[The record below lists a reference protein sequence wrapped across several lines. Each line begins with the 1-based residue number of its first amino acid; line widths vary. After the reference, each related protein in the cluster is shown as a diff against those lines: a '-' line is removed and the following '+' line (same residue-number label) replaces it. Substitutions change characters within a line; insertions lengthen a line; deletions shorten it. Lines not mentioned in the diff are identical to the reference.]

1 MAEKL
6 RGILS
11 NDGRLRCIERGL
23 MLDLIHNEQA
33 YSMTMQV
40 DKEAEIKI
48 GHELGAEVILSG
60 VLAKQDYGYRIT
72 INAID
77 TTTGTRLGQYEGRI
91 RIGFSERMKNYYS
104 ENGLVF
110 IGLRAGLGLGIYTP
124 GANALPGSYSG
135 GTTEIADPKTAAD
148 LALQVSVA
156 PAKFFALQVEAM
168 LVQDGFSLAYTPP
181 MKSRETVRKIEYLSL
196 ATPVLAKFMFRP
208 KIGNLDLLLQGYG
221 GIYFTVPLTPMEAS
235 GAAGSFSERFTVPLG
250 FAGGAGA
257 GIKAGPGYVFLDVRY
272 MADSAD
278 TEISGLGR
286 IDKRQRLSFT
296 AGYEIKVF

>member
-1 MAEKL
+1 
-6 RGILS
+6 
-11 NDGRLRCIERGL
+11 

-60 VLAKQDYGYRIT
+60 VLVKQDYGYRLT

-77 TTTGTRLGQYEGRI
+77 TTTGTRLGQYEDRI
-91 RIGFSERMKNYYS
+91 RIGFSERMKSYYR

-110 IGLRAGLGLGIYTP
+110 IGLRAGVGLGMYTP
-124 GANALPGSYSG
+124 GLNALPGSYSG
-135 GTTEIADPKTAAD
+135 GKTEASEGKTAAD
-148 LALQVSVA
+148 VALQVSVA
-156 PAKFFALQVEAM
+156 PVQFFALQIEAM

-181 MKSRETVRKIEYLSL
+181 MKSREQVREINYLSL
-196 ATPVLAKFMFRP
+196 ATPILAKFMFRP
-208 KIGNLDLLLQGYG
+208 KLGNFDLLLQGYG
-221 GIYFTVPLTPMEAS
+221 GIYFTIPLTPMEAS
-235 GAAGSFSERFTVPLG
+235 GAAGSFSERFAVPLG
-250 FAGGAGA
+250 FAGGGGA
-257 GIKAGPGYVFLDVRY
+257 GIKAGPGFVFLDVRY

-286 IDKRQRLSFT
+286 INKRQRLSIT